1 MIKGKYARK
10 GRDPHGGRAAEPGRR
25 SRAAAGRGTRS
36 TSGCRAGVPG
46 RIAEHEVRLPIEA
59 WAAIAAALQVAPG
72 VFVNVSRSDVNRHS
86 RRATTGVVKLFADA
100 CTWSRPSGLNPA

>member
-10 GRDPHGGRAAEPGRR
+10 GRDPHGGRAGEPGRR

-46 RIAEHEVRLPIEA
+46 RFAEHEVRLPIEA

-72 VFVNVSRSDVNRHS
+72 VFVNVPALPAGDHRCRHGVCSRNVR
-86 RRATTGVVKLFADA
+86 
-100 CTWSRPSGLNPA
+100 

>member
-10 GRDPHGGRAAEPGRR
+10 GRDPHGGRAGEPGRR

-36 TSGCRAGVPG
+36 TSGCRAGVAG
-46 RIAEHEVRLPIEA
+46 RFADHEVRLPIEA

-86 RRATTGVVKLFADA
+86 RRATTGVVNLFADA